1 MPQSK
6 GRRKSKTVSRPTPPK
21 SAHGGKAA
29 KESSKLYQTI
39 MFGLMAGGVLL
50 VVVRYVFELSGWM
63 VLGGLGA
70 MGAGFVM
77 TINYH

>member
-1 MPQSK
+1 
-6 GRRKSKTVSRPTPPK
+6 
-21 SAHGGKAA
+21 
-29 KESSKLYQTI
+29 